1 MYVLYMVAVAE
12 VQVVIETVW
21 SYFFV
26 WSIQQVCNA
35 LYTVCT
41 ITWVRRK
48 FMFVCDIDALTW
60 MPNA

>member
-21 SYFFV
+21 CYFLV
-26 WSIQQVCNA
+26 YGLSNRYVHCV
-35 LYTVCT
+35 YS
-41 ITWVRRK
+41 TWVMQK

-60 MPNA
+60 MPNV